1 MIPINKLLPNDIII
15 YIMSYDN
22 NAYTKEKYKQCMH
35 EMNCYFN
42 NVRLR
47 HRIQFEI
54 NLYEVYCGYK
64 RTVIKPRC
72 CYISPKIQ
80 CFSDY
85 FLNRINRWKDNV
97 LPENLP
103 HLQIKKDLFSFSKI
117 VVSKK

>member
-15 YIMSYDN
+15 YIMSYDD
-22 NAYTKEKYKQCMH
+22 NAYIKEKYKQCMH

-47 HRIQFEI
+47 YRIQFEI

-64 RTVIKPRC
+64 RTVIKPRIC
-72 CYISPKIQ
+72 FISPKTKS
-80 CFSDY
+80 FSDY
-85 FLNRINRWKDNV
+85 FLNRIKIWNDLV

-103 HLQIKKDLFSFSKI
+103 HLQIKKNTIQFLKNSS
-117 VVSKK
+117 